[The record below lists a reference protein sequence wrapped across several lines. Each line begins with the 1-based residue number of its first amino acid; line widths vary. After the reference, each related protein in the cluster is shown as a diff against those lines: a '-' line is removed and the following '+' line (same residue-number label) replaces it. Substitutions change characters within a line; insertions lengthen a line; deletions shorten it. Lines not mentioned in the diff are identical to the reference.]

1 MSNSTL
7 ILQDVKDSLG
17 LSGGGGSSDL
27 QGATNT
33 TDETITGTL
42 SIPPNSTATVLQSY
56 TITPIAQSSSSS
68 FAVFCTFRLNFN
80 VTSSLVVN
88 DALAYNISLSFSG
101 GGTTLLEPSNNN
113 HTLTSGVNK
122 ITYQTTAVFNGD
134 YSALSSVTANVNVS
148 YTTTGTNPLA
158 FTILDDSFQSGYV
171 LSLKNTA

>member
-17 LSGGGGSSDL
+17 LSGGGGSSAL
-27 QGATNT
+27 QGATNST
-33 TDETITGTL
+33 SQIITGTL
-42 SIPPNSTATVLQSY
+42 SILPNSTATAVQTY

-88 DALAYNISLSFSG
+88 DDLAYNISLSFSG
-101 GGTTLLEPSNNN
+101 GGTTFLEPSNNN
-113 HTLTSGVNK
+113 YTLKSGVNK
-122 ITYQTTAVFNGD
+122 ITYQTTAIFNGD
-134 YSALSSVTANVNVS
+134 YSTVAPITATINIS

-158 FTILDDSFQSGYV
+158 FTILDDSYQSGYV
-171 LSLKNTA
+171 LSLKNTN